1 MTIEIESLK
10 SMTLPDLRKYAK
22 ALRAK
27 IKEKGGP
34 KSTDNE
40 VPGLIEELDLVKSVI
55 SEKEIAEA
63 KMTMLRNRVAEELKK
78 TKPS

>member
-1 MTIEIESLK
+1 MTSKIESLR
-10 SMTLPDLRKYAK
+10 SMTPPDLKRYAK

-27 IKEKGGP
+27 IKEKGGS

-40 VPGLIEELDLVKSVI
+40 VPELIEELELVKSVI

-63 KMTMLRNRVAEELKK
+63 KMTMVRNQLAEVLKK
-78 TKPS
+78 TKP